1 LGQNPTHFP
10 LLVLVQVSPNL
21 LLIPLS
27 LQEFHNL
34 LPILTTNKL
43 VVKFIIVNI
52 QILLMIKKDENSRKD
67 ITKSNEGKVIS
78 EF

>member
-1 LGQNPTHFP
+1 M
-10 LLVLVQVSPNL
+10 SPNL